1 MAARSAWTG
10 AITLGGFPINVSAF
24 SLLKSKSAESFKG
37 LCPCHNQPVK
47 MPRVCSV
54 DGSPVTAPIKGVV
67 RGSGK
72 SAQYIPVPAE
82 AVEALAQAERSV
94 SLEILQLP
102 KVDEVPWHMAT
113 GRYGLVP
120 DSSVPGSEGP
130 VGILWNGLLASGRCV
145 IMEWTKRAGSRP
157 SLAAVRADEDGLTA
171 VDLPYF
177 TDLKVEKPAYQFVIN
192 EQAQQMFETFV
203 TTMDYDVGAFN
214 LATYVDTYAERRAE
228 LVAKALNGEVIE
240 ATATAAPAP
249 ATPDLMAMMT
259 AALAAVPS
267 KAKPKA
273 ATPKEKVIA

>member
-10 AITLGGFPINVSAF
+10 AITLGGFPINVTAY

-37 LCPCHNQPVK
+37 LCPCHHQPVK

-54 DGSPVTAPIKGVV
+54 DGTPVTDPIKGVV

-72 SAQYIPVPAE
+72 SATYIPVPAD
-82 AVEALAQAERSV
+82 AVAALASAERSV
-94 SLEILQLP
+94 ALEILQLP
-102 KVDEVPWHMAT
+102 KADEIPWHMAT

-120 DSSVPGSEGP
+120 DPKVPGSEGP

-177 TDLKVEKPAYQFVIN
+177 TDLKVEKPGYEFVVN

-203 TTMDYDVGAFN
+203 TTMDYDVGKFD
-214 LATYVDTYAERRAE
+214 LATFVDTYAERRAE
-228 LVAKALNGEVIE
+228 LVEKALNGEVIE
-240 ATATAAPAP
+240 ASAAPAP
-249 ATPDLMAMMT
+249 VSSTPDLMAMMT
-259 AALAAVPS
+259 AALAG
-267 KAKPKA
+267 KGKPKA
-273 ATPKEKVIA
+273 TAKDKVVA